1 MTLDEFVKRYAGGVD
16 YDGAYGKQCV
26 DYVNEYAKVVLG
38 IPDAFYAQGIQ
49 YAYQVFTNYE
59 NLPRV
64 KPHFT
69 RVVNG
74 KSNYP
79 QKGDVVIWSKERNG
93 YAGHIA
99 VVLGATEHTLS
110 VAEQNYDGKGS
121 VRTYTYPNYNFVLG
135 WLVPKSF
142 KKHKPT
148 VRAGQSL
155 KLKENAALYN
165 AYSSQSGVKIIGDF
179 SAFLCD
185 EKAILKKGATL
196 KAEEVRTK
204 ANGNIWVKTKYDGG
218 WICVYDYKGDN
229 SKI

>member
-1 MTLDEFVKRYAGGVD
+1 MTVDEFVKKYAGGVD

-49 YAYQVFTNYE
+49 YAYQVYTNYE

-69 RVVNG
+69 RVENA
-74 KSNYP
+74 KTNYP
-79 QKGDVVIWSKERNG
+79 AKGDVVIWGKARNG

-99 VVLGATEHTLS
+99 VVLGATEHTLT

-135 WLVPKSF
+135 WLTPKH
-142 KKHKPT
+142 KHKPALK
-148 VRAGQSL
+148 VGQIIML
-155 KLKENAALYN
+155 KTGAKLYRTN
-165 AYSSQSGVKIIGDF
+165 SSQGGVYTFKDF
-179 SAFLCD
+179 TNFSSSA
-185 EKAILKKGATL
+185 EAVLKPGARL
-196 KAEEVRTK
+196 VVGEIRQK
-204 ANGNIWVKTKYDGG
+204 ANGNIWVKTKYGG
-218 WICVYDYKGDN
+218 WICVYDYKGDI

>member
-1 MTLDEFVKRYAGGVD
+1 MTLENFVKQYAGGVD

-74 KSNYP
+74 KTNYP
-79 QKGDVVIWSKERNG
+79 QRGDVVIWSKERNG
-93 YAGHIA
+93 KAGHIA
-99 VVLGATEHTLS
+99 VVLKATEHTLT

-135 WLVPKSF
+135 WLTP
-142 KKHKPT
+142 KHKNKPALK
-148 VRAGQSL
+148 VGQ
-155 KLKENAALYN
+155 
-165 AYSSQSGVKIIGDF
+165 II
-179 SAFLCD
+179 
-185 EKAILKKGATL
+185 KLKKGAKLYHSNGSGSGVMTFKEFTNFNSSAEAVL
-196 KAEEVRTK
+196 KPGSMLVVKDIETNP
-204 ANGNIWVKTKYDGG
+204 NGNVWVKTKYGG

>member
-1 MTLDEFVKRYAGGVD
+1 MTLENFVKQYAGGVD

-69 RVVNG
+69 RVANG
-74 KSNYP
+74 KTNYP

-99 VVLGATEHTLS
+99 VVLGATEHTLT

-135 WLVPKSF
+135 WLVPKCF
-142 KKHKPT
+142 KRNQPA
-148 VRAGQSL
+148 VRVGQNL

-179 SAFLCD
+179 SAFLCS

-196 KAEEVRTK
+196 KAEGVKTK

>member
-1 MTLDEFVKRYAGGVD
+1 MTVDEFVKKYAGGVD

-26 DYVNEYAKVVLG
+26 DYVNEYAKAVLG

-49 YAYQVFTNYE
+49 YAYQVYTNYE

-69 RVVNG
+69 RVANG
-74 KSNYP
+74 KTNYP
-79 QKGDVVIWSKERNG
+79 AKGDVVIWGKARNG

-99 VVLGATEHTLS
+99 VVLGATEHTLT

-135 WLVPKSF
+135 WLTPKH
-142 KKHKPT
+142 KHKPALK
-148 VRAGQSL
+148 VGQ
-155 KLKENAALYN
+155 
-165 AYSSQSGVKIIGDF
+165 IIV
-179 SAFLCD
+179 
-185 EKAILKKGATL
+185 LKKGAKLYRSNNSGSGVMAFKDFTYFNSSAEAVL
-196 KAEEVRTK
+196 KPGAKVEVK
-204 ANGNIWVKTKYDGG
+204 AVKTNPNGNVWVKTKYGG